1 MKQHNCHLKKDS
13 DKIQMN
19 TVKPKATTK
28 TATKSM
34 ASSKQKKKIKNNPKI
49 RKGEKKDIE
58 NIGDKK
64 INGKMVDL
72 NLTISIIT
80 LNGNDKNIAL

>member
-1 MKQHNCHLKKDS
+1 MANSKLKKKL
-13 DKIQMN
+13 KIIQ
-19 TVKPKATTK
+19 
-28 TATKSM
+28 KSE
-34 ASSKQKKKIKNNPKI
+34 KEN
-49 RKGEKKDIE
+49 KKDVE

-72 NLTISIIT
+72 NLAISIIT